1 MWETTQYPKHLEA
14 IIEDTHRLGF
24 NMASEPK
31 TGALLR
37 VLAASK
43 PGARILELGTGTG
56 ISAAWMLD
64 GLDKTSTLTTVDN
77 DPECQ
82 KIARKYFA
90 DDPRIHF
97 ICRDGEEYL
106 ASVQDRKFDLVFA
119 DAWAGKFS
127 GLHLSLNVV
136 APGGYF
142 VIDDL
147 LPQPNWPEGHATR
160 VPKLIHELEHDCRF
174 NSVKMEWAS
183 GIMLLARIS

>member
-1 MWETTQYPKHLEA
+1 MWETTKYPKDLKA
-14 IIEDTHRLGF
+14 IIEDTNRLGF

-31 TGALLR
+31 TGALLS

-43 PGARILELGTGTG
+43 PGAKILELGTGTG
-56 ISAAWMLD
+56 ISAAWLLD
-64 GLDKTSTLTTVDN
+64 GMDKTSILITVDN

-82 KIARKYFA
+82 KVAKKYYASDARVTFV
-90 DDPRIHF
+90 
-97 ICRDGEEYL
+97 CQDGEEYL
-106 ASVQDRKFDLVFA
+106 ASIQKQQFDLVFA

-147 LPQPNWPEGHATR
+147 LPQPNWPEGHAPR
-160 VPKLIHELEHDCRF
+160 VPKLIHELENDTRF
-174 NSVKMEWAS
+174 KSVKMEWAS
-183 GIMLLARIS
+183 GIMVLVKAN